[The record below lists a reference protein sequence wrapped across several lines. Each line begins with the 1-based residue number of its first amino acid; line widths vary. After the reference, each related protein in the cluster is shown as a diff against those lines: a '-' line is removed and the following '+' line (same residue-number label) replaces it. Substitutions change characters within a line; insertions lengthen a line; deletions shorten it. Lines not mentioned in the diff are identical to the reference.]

1 MLKDI
6 EQAGNRIILFIDE
19 IHIIQGAGGA
29 EGSIDAG
36 NILKPSLA
44 RGQVRC
50 LGATTIDEYKKHIEK
65 DAALARRF
73 QSILGKKG
81 ALHGR
86 KMGVFLLSIDSFVY
100 LKIRFILK

>member
-1 MLKDI
+1 MYACIGVLKDI

-19 IHIIQGAGGA
+19 IHVIQGAGGA

-73 QSILGKKG
+73 QSILGIKDT
-81 ALHGR
+81 LQ
-86 KMGVFLLSIDSFVY
+86 LLWRQICA
-100 LKIRFILK
+100 